1 MVEIRKKVDESWK
14 DQVAQE
20 KKQRESGGL
29 LRPDGTPAAPPEPA
43 PESAAPPVDAAQ
55 SPDEASPESGMPE
68 ARFDVFVSSLAMEAL
83 IALGDIPHPATG
95 KKMAPNVPHAR
106 YLIDTLGMLEEKTRG
121 NVSADEA
128 KLLKDALYQLRMRY
142 MAKAGG

>member
-20 KKQRESGGL
+20 KQQPGAV
-29 LRPDGTPAAPPEPA
+29 PAASTPLIKPSEPAASAPSPA
-43 PESAAPPVDAAQ
+43 PEPQAQ
-55 SPDEASPESGMPE
+55 AEGDSEFPE
-68 ARFDVFVSSLAMEAL
+68 ARFDIFVSGLAMEAL
-83 IALGDIPHPATG
+83 IGLGDIPHPQTN
-95 KKMAPNVPHAR
+95 KKMTNVPHAR
-106 YLIDTLGMLEEKTRG
+106 YLIDILGLLEEKTRG

-142 MAKAGG
+142 LAKTGGAK